1 MSLTCPIPDTH
12 DRIDLLELAIGK
24 IVEHSAGE
32 RAAIVTLGDH
42 VDRGPVAL
50 RNSRERAF
58 LFMSGITTSETDA
71 FILIRVAASIFR
83 RGRLQPQRI

>member
-1 MSLTCPIPDTH
+1 MSLTCPISDIH

-24 IVEHSAGE
+24 IVEYSAGE
-32 RAAIVTLGDH
+32 RAAIVTLGDY

-58 LFMSGITTSETDA
+58 FVHVGHHH
-71 FILIRVAASIFR
+71 IRDRCFYTHP
-83 RGRLQPQRI
+83 RGGE